1 MRNLIFFLLLF
12 IGTNTYSQDIFLM
25 NLSKSRSKSLQSS
38 KLFKETTVFYT
49 IYYPE
54 NVPKSKFVTHFN
66 TNGKPVLLLRYDE
79 KDILKQRSTITYD
92 STQTHVIG
100 QKVENSDPDIGFNT
114 IFESN
119 QYDSNGLLTNIIQND
134 EKGKMIQE
142 TLITYNEKGDPTLVK
157 NYVGNVFK
165 KETAEYNYELN
176 EVTIKQY
183 NWAGELRNTKKF
195 PIIFDKP
202 QPRDIVNQY
211 GDIIKSSTSENE
223 IKYDEFGNWIKK
235 VYSRIV
241 DGKFLKGSEDVR
253 TIIYKN

>member
-1 MRNLIFFLLLF
+1 
-12 IGTNTYSQDIFLM
+12 M

-100 QKVENSDPDIGFNT
+100 KKVENSDPDIGFNT

-142 TLITYNEKGDPTLVK
+142 TRITYNEKGDPTLVK

-202 QPRDIVNQY
+202 QPGDIVNQY

-241 DGKFLKGSEDVR
+241 DGKLLKGSEDVR